1 MRQKSTNKCFF
12 DQDWKEIDR
21 KHFGNFFNEGYYK
34 IFNKLKF
41 TNMVIV
47 IACMFTFALD
57 CEIKIII
64 NKHCDNR
71 EYHSL

>member
-1 MRQKSTNKCFF
+1 
-12 DQDWKEIDR
+12 
-21 KHFGNFFNEGYYK
+21 
-34 IFNKLKF
+34 
-41 TNMVIV
+41 MVIV
-47 IACMFTFALD
+47 IACMLTFALD